1 MSDVPHDCEPLC
13 ISIRTWIDQT
23 IDQTWSSR
31 FGLQEMDNPHAP
43 LVFEK
48 GIRQTNMLEA
58 TNSVSTCFQS
68 QTIKTFWDVLGL
80 LYRLQRTFLILNSL

>member
-1 MSDVPHDCEPLC
+1 MIFNALRYDFPNLSSLV
-13 ISIRTWIDQT
+13 QT
-23 IDQTWSSR
+23 AGDR

-58 TNSVSTCFQS
+58 LDSSLVRWVTFTALQSTRE
-68 QTIKTFWDVLGL
+68 
-80 LYRLQRTFLILNSL
+80 Y